1 MLKKLTVLL
10 FFYAVSLSLYFDKM
24 DFMVKKFSLSFIV
37 IVFCL
42 LNTINSFSQIDDEK
56 YFEMNKAIETFGSV
70 FKSLHSNYVDELN
83 SGDLVKTA
91 IDAML
96 AKLDPYTNFYPESEM
111 EEVKLQYLG
120 QYGGIGALI
129 HYKNGIVYISEP
141 YEGLPAYKAGVKAGD
156 AILSIDGESAK
167 GKTSNQVS
175 EKLRGQA
182 GTEIELELERDGKII
197 KKTFRRED
205 IQLPNVP
212 YFGMIDSVVGY
223 IKLNEFT
230 KEASKHVQEAFENL
244 KRQNMQYLIFDLR
257 GNGGGLLQEAV
268 NIVNLFVDK
277 GQVVV
282 STKAKTVE
290 KNSVFKTTK
299 KAIDTKIPIVVL
311 IDGTSAS
318 ASEIVSG
325 SLQDFDRAVIMGQC
339 SFGKGLVQNIL
350 PLIYN
355 SQIKVTVSKYYIP
368 SGRCIQAIDYSHR
381 DKDGNAN
388 KIPDSLRNAFKT
400 KGGRTVYDG
409 LGIEPDI
416 TIAPEYASNIAIA
429 LISKFLCFDYA
440 TKFVKENPN
449 IASAKDFEITDE
461 IYNDFIEFLKDK
473 DYNYTT
479 TSEKILDD
487 LITSAKK
494 EKLGENTLKEIEL
507 IKTQIAEDKKE
518 DLIKYKEDIKEILLS
533 EIVVRYYNQKGRIE
547 ALLKHDNE
555 VKEATKL
562 LYDQKQY
569 NKTLGK

>member
-1 MLKKLTVLL
+1 
-10 FFYAVSLSLYFDKM
+10 
-24 DFMVKKFSLSFIV
+24 MVKKFSLSFIV

-388 KIPDSLRNAFKT
+388 KIPDSLRTAFKT

-473 DYNYTT
+473 NYNYTT

>member
-1 MLKKLTVLL
+1 
-10 FFYAVSLSLYFDKM
+10 
-24 DFMVKKFSLSFIV
+24 MVKKFIFSLILIV
-37 IVFCL
+37 ICSFA
-42 LNTINSFSQIDDEK
+42 TTKSFSQIENDK

-70 FKSLHSNYVDELN
+70 FKSLHSNYVDDIN

-96 AKLDPYTNFYPESEM
+96 AKLDPYTNFYPESDM
-111 EEVKLQYLG
+111 EDVKLQLLG

-129 HYKNGIVYISEP
+129 HYDNGIVYISEP

-156 AILSIDGESAK
+156 AIISVDGESAK
-167 GKTSNQVS
+167 GKTNEQVR
-175 EKLRGQA
+175 ERLRGQA
-182 GTEIELELERDGKII
+182 GTEIELEVERDGQII
-197 KKTFRRED
+197 KKKFRRED

-212 YFGMIDSVVGY
+212 YFGMIDKEVGY

-230 KEASKHVQEAFENL
+230 KEAAKHVQEAFENL
-244 KRQNMQYLIFDLR
+244 KRQNMQYLVLDLR

-268 NIVNLFVDK
+268 SIVNLFVDK

-282 STKAKTVE
+282 STKAKTAD
-290 KNSVFKTTK
+290 KNGVFKTTK

-311 IDGTSAS
+311 IDGSSAS
-318 ASEIVSG
+318 ASEIVAG

-355 SQIKVTVSKYYIP
+355 SQMKVTVSKYYIP

-381 DKDGNAN
+381 DKDGKAN
-388 KIPDSLRNAFKT
+388 KIPDSLRTAFKT

-409 LGIEPDI
+409 LGIEPDV
-416 TIAPEYASNIAIA
+416 TIGPKYASNIAIT
-429 LISKFLCFDYA
+429 LISKFHCFNYA
-440 TKFVKENPN
+440 TKFVKENPS
-449 IASAKDFEITDE
+449 IVSAKDFEITDK
-461 IYNDFIEFLKDK
+461 IYNDFVEYLKDK

-479 TSEKILDD
+479 TSERILED
-487 LITSAKK
+487 LISSAKK
-494 EKLGENTLKEIEL
+494 EKLGDETLKEIEL
-507 IKTQIAEDKKE
+507 IKTQIAEDKSG

-555 VKEATKL
+555 VKQATEL
-562 LYDQKQY
+562 LY
-569 NKTLGK
+569 NKKEYEKILGK

>member
-1 MLKKLTVLL
+1 
-10 FFYAVSLSLYFDKM
+10 
-24 DFMVKKFSLSFIV
+24 MVKKFSLSFIV

-268 NIVNLFVDK
+268 NIVNLFVDR

-388 KIPDSLRNAFKT
+388 KIPDSLRTAFKT
-400 KGGRTVYDG
+400 KGGRIVYDG

-479 TSEKILDD
+479 MSEKILDE
-487 LITSAKK
+487 LLASAKK
-494 EKLGENTLKEIEL
+494 EKLSENTLKQIEDM
-507 IKTQIAEDKKE
+507 KTNITQDKKE
-518 DLIKYKEDIKEILLS
+518 DLIKYKEDLKEILLS

>member
-1 MLKKLTVLL
+1 
-10 FFYAVSLSLYFDKM
+10 
-24 DFMVKKFSLSFIV
+24 MVKKFSLSFIV

-388 KIPDSLRNAFKT
+388 KIPDSLRTAFKT

-416 TIAPEYASNIAIA
+416 TIEPEYASNIAIA

-487 LITSAKK
+487 LIVSAKK

>member
-1 MLKKLTVLL
+1 
-10 FFYAVSLSLYFDKM
+10 
-24 DFMVKKFSLSFIV
+24 MVKKFSLSFIV

-479 TSEKILDD
+479 MSEKILDE
-487 LITSAKK
+487 LLASAKK
-494 EKLGENTLKEIEL
+494 EKLSENTLKQIEDM
-507 IKTQIAEDKKE
+507 KTNITQDKKE
-518 DLIKYKEDIKEILLS
+518 DLIKYKEDLKEILLS

>member
-1 MLKKLTVLL
+1 
-10 FFYAVSLSLYFDKM
+10 
-24 DFMVKKFSLSFIV
+24 MVKKLSLSFIV

-83 SGDLVKTA
+83 SEDLVKTA

-129 HYKNGIVYISEP
+129 HYKNEIVYISEP

-197 KKTFRRED
+197 KKAFRRED

-388 KIPDSLRNAFKT
+388 KIPDSLRTAFKT

-487 LITSAKK
+487 LIASAKK

>member
-1 MLKKLTVLL
+1 
-10 FFYAVSLSLYFDKM
+10 
-24 DFMVKKFSLSFIV
+24 MVKKFSLSFIV

-388 KIPDSLRNAFKT
+388 KIPDSLRTAFKT

-416 TIAPEYASNIAIA
+416 TIEPEYASNIAIA

-473 DYNYTT
+473 NYNYTT

>member
-1 MLKKLTVLL
+1 
-10 FFYAVSLSLYFDKM
+10 
-24 DFMVKKFSLSFIV
+24 MVKKLSLGFIAV
-37 IVFCL
+37 VLCL
-42 LNTINSFSQIDDEK
+42 LTTIKSFSQIEQEK
-56 YFEMNKAIETFGSV
+56 YFEMNKAMETFGAV
-70 FKSLHSNYVDELN
+70 FKSLHANYVDEIN

-96 AKLDPYTNFYPESEM
+96 AKLDPYTNFYPESDM
-111 EEVKLQYLG
+111 EDVKLQLLG

-129 HYKNGIVYISEP
+129 HYRDGVTYISEP
-141 YEGLPAYKAGVKAGD
+141 YEGLPAYKAGLKAGD
-156 AILSIDGESAK
+156 AIISVDGESAK
-167 GKTSNQVS
+167 GKTSDQVR

-182 GTEIELELERDGKII
+182 GSEIVLEVEREGKII

-212 YFGMIDSVVGY
+212 YFGMIDKEVGY
-223 IKLNEFT
+223 IKLDEFT
-230 KEASKHVQEAFENL
+230 KEASKNVQNAFESL
-244 KRQNMQYLIFDLR
+244 KRQNMQYLILDLR

-299 KAIDTKIPIVVL
+299 KALDTKIPIVVL
-311 IDGTSAS
+311 TDATSAS
-318 ASEIVSG
+318 ASEIVAG

-355 SQIKVTVSKYYIP
+355 SQMKVTVSKYYIP

-381 DKDGNAN
+381 DKDGKAN
-388 KIPDSLRNAFKT
+388 KIPDSLRTAFKT

-409 LGIEPDI
+409 LGIEPDV
-416 TIAPEYASNIAIA
+416 TIEPKYASNIAIT
-429 LISKFLCFDYA
+429 LITKFLCFDYA
-440 TKFVKENPN
+440 TKFVKENPS
-449 IASAKDFEITDE
+449 IASAKDFDITDE
-461 IYNDFIEFLKDK
+461 IYNDFIEYLKDK

-479 TSEKILDD
+479 SSERILED
-487 LITSAKK
+487 LISSAKK
-494 EKLGENTLKEIEL
+494 EKLGDETLKEIEK
-507 IKTQIAEDKKE
+507 IKAQIAEDKSG

-533 EIVVRYYNQKGRIE
+533 EIVVRYYNQKGRVE

-555 VKEATKL
+555 VKEAIKL
-562 LYDQKQY
+562 LNNQEEYK
-569 NKTLGK
+569 KILGK

>member
-1 MLKKLTVLL
+1 
-10 FFYAVSLSLYFDKM
+10 
-24 DFMVKKFSLSFIV
+24 MVKNFSLSFIV

-282 STKAKTVE
+282 STKAKTV
-290 KNSVFKTTK
+290 
-299 KAIDTKIPIVVL
+299 
-311 IDGTSAS
+311 
-318 ASEIVSG
+318 
-325 SLQDFDRAVIMGQC
+325 
-339 SFGKGLVQNIL
+339 
-350 PLIYN
+350 
-355 SQIKVTVSKYYIP
+355 
-368 SGRCIQAIDYSHR
+368 
-381 DKDGNAN
+381 
-388 KIPDSLRNAFKT
+388 
-400 KGGRTVYDG
+400 
-409 LGIEPDI
+409 
-416 TIAPEYASNIAIA
+416 
-429 LISKFLCFDYA
+429 
-440 TKFVKENPN
+440 
-449 IASAKDFEITDE
+449 
-461 IYNDFIEFLKDK
+461 
-473 DYNYTT
+473 
-479 TSEKILDD
+479 
-487 LITSAKK
+487 
-494 EKLGENTLKEIEL
+494 
-507 IKTQIAEDKKE
+507 
-518 DLIKYKEDIKEILLS
+518 
-533 EIVVRYYNQKGRIE
+533 
-547 ALLKHDNE
+547 
-555 VKEATKL
+555 
-562 LYDQKQY
+562 
-569 NKTLGK
+569 

>member
-1 MLKKLTVLL
+1 
-10 FFYAVSLSLYFDKM
+10 
-24 DFMVKKFSLSFIV
+24 MVKKFSLSFIV

-299 KAIDTKIPIVVL
+299 KAIDTKIPIIVL

-487 LITSAKK
+487 LIASAKK

-555 VKEATKL
+555 VKQATEL
-562 LYDQKQY
+562 LY
-569 NKTLGK
+569 NKKEYEKILGK

>member
-1 MLKKLTVLL
+1 
-10 FFYAVSLSLYFDKM
+10 
-24 DFMVKKFSLSFIV
+24 MVKKFSLSFIV

-479 TSEKILDD
+479 MSEKILDE
-487 LITSAKK
+487 LLASAKK
-494 EKLGENTLKEIEL
+494 EKLSENTLKQIEDM
-507 IKTQIAEDKKE
+507 KTNITQDKKE
-518 DLIKYKEDIKEILLS
+518 DLIKYKEDLKEILLS

-562 LYDQKQY
+562 LYDQKQH

>member
-1 MLKKLTVLL
+1 
-10 FFYAVSLSLYFDKM
+10 
-24 DFMVKKFSLSFIV
+24 MVKKFSLSFIV

-299 KAIDTKIPIVVL
+299 KAIDTKIPIIVL

>member
-1 MLKKLTVLL
+1 
-10 FFYAVSLSLYFDKM
+10 
-24 DFMVKKFSLSFIV
+24 MVKKFSLSFIV

-129 HYKNGIVYISEP
+129 HYKNEIVYISEP

-197 KKTFRRED
+197 KKAFRRED

-388 KIPDSLRNAFKT
+388 KIPDSLRTAFKT

>member
-1 MLKKLTVLL
+1 
-10 FFYAVSLSLYFDKM
+10 
-24 DFMVKKFSLSFIV
+24 MVKKLSLSFIV
-37 IVFCL
+37 IVLCSL
-42 LNTINSFSQIDDEK
+42 TTIKSFSQIEDEK
-56 YFEMNKAIETFGSV
+56 YFEMNKAIEIFGSV
-70 FKSLHSNYVDELN
+70 FKTLHTHYVDDIN

-96 AKLDPYTNFYPESEM
+96 AELDPYTNYYPESEM
-111 EEVKLQYLG
+111 ENVKLQLLG

-129 HYKNGIVYISEP
+129 HYREGIVYISEP
-141 YEGLPAYKAGVKAGD
+141 YEDLPAYKAGFKAGD
-156 AILSIDGESAK
+156 AIISVDGESAK
-167 GKTSNQVS
+167 GKTSDQVR

-182 GTEIELELERDGKII
+182 GSEIELEVERDGKII

-212 YFGMIDSVVGY
+212 YYGMIEEKVGY

-230 KEASKHVQEAFENL
+230 KQASDNVKSAFENL
-244 KRQNMQYLIFDLR
+244 KRQNMQYLILDLR
-257 GNGGGLLQEAV
+257 GNGGGLLLEAV

-277 GQVVV
+277 GQLVV
-282 STKAKTVE
+282 STKAKTAE
-290 KNSVFKTTK
+290 KNSTFKTTK
-299 KAIDTKIPIVVL
+299 KALDTKIPIVVL

-388 KIPDSLRNAFKT
+388 KIPDSLRTAFKT

-487 LITSAKK
+487 LIASAKK

>member
-1 MLKKLTVLL
+1 
-10 FFYAVSLSLYFDKM
+10 
-24 DFMVKKFSLSFIV
+24 MVKKFSLSFIV

-388 KIPDSLRNAFKT
+388 KIPDSLRTAFKT

-416 TIAPEYASNIAIA
+416 TITPEYASNIAIA

-487 LITSAKK
+487 LIASAKK

-555 VKEATKL
+555 VKQATEL
-562 LYDQKQY
+562 LY
-569 NKTLGK
+569 NKKEYEKILGK

>member
-1 MLKKLTVLL
+1 
-10 FFYAVSLSLYFDKM
+10 
-24 DFMVKKFSLSFIV
+24 MVKKLSLSFIV

-129 HYKNGIVYISEP
+129 HYKNEIVYISEP

-282 STKAKTVE
+282 STKAKTVG

-388 KIPDSLRNAFKT
+388 KIPDSLRTAFKT

-416 TIAPEYASNIAIA
+416 TIAPEYASNIAIT

-473 DYNYTT
+473 DYDYTT

-555 VKEATKL
+555 IKEATKL

>member
-1 MLKKLTVLL
+1 
-10 FFYAVSLSLYFDKM
+10 
-24 DFMVKKFSLSFIV
+24 MVKKINLKLVV
-37 IVFCL
+37 IAICL
-42 LNTINSFSQIDDEK
+42 LTTVKSFSQIENDK

-70 FKSLHSNYVDELN
+70 FKTLHGNYVDEIN

-96 AKLDPYTNFYPESEM
+96 AKLDPYTNFFPESDM
-111 EEVKLQYLG
+111 EDVKLQLLG

-129 HYKNGIVYISEP
+129 HYDNGVVYISEP
-141 YEGLPAYKAGVKAGD
+141 YEGLPAYKAGIKAGD
-156 AILSIDGESAK
+156 AIISVDGESAK
-167 GKTSNQVS
+167 GKTNDQVR
-175 EKLRGQA
+175 ERLRGQA
-182 GTEIELELERDGKII
+182 GTEIELEVERDGKII

-212 YFGMIDSVVGY
+212 YYGMLDEKIGY

-230 KEASKHVQEAFENL
+230 QNAAKNVQDAFENL
-244 KRQNMQYLIFDLR
+244 KRQNMQYLVLDLR

-268 NIVNLFVDK
+268 GIVNLFVDK

-290 KNSVFKTTK
+290 RNSVFKTTK
-299 KAIDTKIPIVVL
+299 KALDTKIPIVVL
-311 IDGTSAS
+311 IDGGSAS

-325 SLQDFDRAVIMGQC
+325 SLQDFDRAVVMGQC

-355 SQIKVTVSKYYIP
+355 SQMKVTVSKYYIP

-381 DKDGNAN
+381 DKSGKAN
-388 KIPDSLRNAFKT
+388 KIPDSLRTAFKT

-416 TIAPEYASNIAIA
+416 KLDPEYASNIAIA
-429 LISKFLCFDYA
+429 LISKFHCFNYA
-440 TKFVKENPN
+440 TKFVKENPS

-461 IYNDFIEFLKDK
+461 IYNDFIEYLKDK
-473 DYNYTT
+473 DYSYTT
-479 TSEKILDD
+479 TSEIILED
-487 LITSAKK
+487 LLSSAKK
-494 EKLGENTLKEIEL
+494 EKLGDETLKEIEL
-507 IKTQIAEDKKE
+507 IKTQIAEDKSG

-547 ALLKHDNE
+547 ALLKHDKE
-555 VKEATKL
+555 VEKAKEV

-569 NKTLGK
+569 KKTLSK

>member
-1 MLKKLTVLL
+1 
-10 FFYAVSLSLYFDKM
+10 
-24 DFMVKKFSLSFIV
+24 MVKKFSLSFIV

-182 GTEIELELERDGKII
+182 GTEIELELERDRKII
-197 KKTFRRED
+197 KKAFRRED

-388 KIPDSLRNAFKT
+388 KIPDSLRTAFKT

-416 TIAPEYASNIAIA
+416 TIEPEYASNIAIA

-449 IASAKDFEITDE
+449 IVSAKDFEITDE

>member
-1 MLKKLTVLL
+1 
-10 FFYAVSLSLYFDKM
+10 
-24 DFMVKKFSLSFIV
+24 MVKKLSLSFIV

-388 KIPDSLRNAFKT
+388 KIPDSLRTAFKT

-507 IKTQIAEDKKE
+507 IKTQIAKDKKE

>member
-1 MLKKLTVLL
+1 
-10 FFYAVSLSLYFDKM
+10 
-24 DFMVKKFSLSFIV
+24 MVKKFSLSFIV

-212 YFGMIDSVVGY
+212 YFGMIDSVIGY

-388 KIPDSLRNAFKT
+388 KIPDSLRTAFKT

-487 LITSAKK
+487 LIASAKK

>member
-1 MLKKLTVLL
+1 
-10 FFYAVSLSLYFDKM
+10 
-24 DFMVKKFSLSFIV
+24 MVKKFSLSFIV

-141 YEGLPAYKAGVKAGD
+141 YEGQPAYKAGVKAGD

-388 KIPDSLRNAFKT
+388 KIPDSLRTAFKT

-487 LITSAKK
+487 LIASAKK

>member
-1 MLKKLTVLL
+1 
-10 FFYAVSLSLYFDKM
+10 
-24 DFMVKKFSLSFIV
+24 MVKKFSLSFIV

-388 KIPDSLRNAFKT
+388 KIPDSLRTAFKT

-416 TIAPEYASNIAIA
+416 TIEPEYASNIAIA

-479 TSEKILDD
+479 MSEKILDE
-487 LITSAKK
+487 LLASAKK
-494 EKLGENTLKEIEL
+494 EKLSENTLKQIEDM
-507 IKTQIAEDKKE
+507 KTNITQDKKE
-518 DLIKYKEDIKEILLS
+518 DLIKYKEDLKEILLS

>member
-1 MLKKLTVLL
+1 
-10 FFYAVSLSLYFDKM
+10 
-24 DFMVKKFSLSFIV
+24 MVKKLSLSFIV

-368 SGRCIQAIDYSHR
+368 SRRCIQAIDYSHR

-388 KIPDSLRNAFKT
+388 KIPDSLRTAFKT

-479 TSEKILDD
+479 MSEKILDE
-487 LITSAKK
+487 LLASAKK
-494 EKLGENTLKEIEL
+494 EKLSENTLKQIEDM
-507 IKTQIAEDKKE
+507 KTNITQDKKE
-518 DLIKYKEDIKEILLS
+518 DLIKYKEDLKEILLS

>member
-1 MLKKLTVLL
+1 
-10 FFYAVSLSLYFDKM
+10 
-24 DFMVKKFSLSFIV
+24 MVKKFSLSFIV

-388 KIPDSLRNAFKT
+388 KIPDSLRTAFKT

>member
-1 MLKKLTVLL
+1 
-10 FFYAVSLSLYFDKM
+10 
-24 DFMVKKFSLSFIV
+24 MVKKFSLSFIV

-388 KIPDSLRNAFKT
+388 KIPDSLRTAFKT

-440 TKFVKENPN
+440 TKFVEKNPN

>member
-1 MLKKLTVLL
+1 
-10 FFYAVSLSLYFDKM
+10 
-24 DFMVKKFSLSFIV
+24 MVKKFSLSFIV

-388 KIPDSLRNAFKT
+388 KIPDSLRTAFKT

-487 LITSAKK
+487 LIASAKK

>member
-1 MLKKLTVLL
+1 
-10 FFYAVSLSLYFDKM
+10 
-24 DFMVKKFSLSFIV
+24 MVKNFSLSFIV

-388 KIPDSLRNAFKT
+388 KIPDSLRTAFKT

>member
-1 MLKKLTVLL
+1 
-10 FFYAVSLSLYFDKM
+10 
-24 DFMVKKFSLSFIV
+24 MVKKFSLSFIV

-507 IKTQIAEDKKE
+507 IKTQIAKDKKE

>member
-1 MLKKLTVLL
+1 
-10 FFYAVSLSLYFDKM
+10 
-24 DFMVKKFSLSFIV
+24 MVKKFSLSFIV

-56 YFEMNKAIETFGSV
+56 FFEMNKAIETFGSV

-230 KEASKHVQEAFENL
+230 KEAAKHVQEAFENL

-388 KIPDSLRNAFKT
+388 KIPDSLRTAFKT

-533 EIVVRYYNQKGRIE
+533 EIVVRYYNQKGKIE
-547 ALLKHDNE
+547 ALLKHDNK

>member
-1 MLKKLTVLL
+1 
-10 FFYAVSLSLYFDKM
+10 
-24 DFMVKKFSLSFIV
+24 MVKKFSLSFIV

-244 KRQNMQYLIFDLR
+244 KRQNMQYLLFDLR

-388 KIPDSLRNAFKT
+388 KIPDSLRTAFKT

-487 LITSAKK
+487 LIVSAKK

>member
-1 MLKKLTVLL
+1 MRKKITLTLV
-10 FFYAVSLSLYFDKM
+10 AV
-24 DFMVKKFSLSFIV
+24 V
-37 IVFCL
+37 ICL
-42 LNTINSFSQIDDEK
+42 LTTIKSFSQIENDK

-70 FKSLHSNYVDELN
+70 FKSLHSNYVDEIN

-96 AKLDPYTNFYPESEM
+96 AKLDPYTNFYPESDM
-111 EEVKLQYLG
+111 EDVKLQLLG

-129 HYKNGIVYISEP
+129 HYDNGIVYISEP
-141 YEGLPAYKAGVKAGD
+141 YEGLPAHKAGIKAGD
-156 AILSIDGESAK
+156 AIISVDGESAK
-167 GKTSNQVS
+167 GKTNDQVR
-175 EKLRGQA
+175 ERLRGQA
-182 GTEIELELERDGKII
+182 GTEIELEVEREGKII

-212 YFGMIDSVVGY
+212 YYGMIKENVGY

-230 KEASKHVQEAFENL
+230 KEAAKHVQEAFENL
-244 KRQNMQYLIFDLR
+244 KRQNMQYLILDLR

-282 STKAKTVE
+282 STKAKTAE
-290 KNSVFKTTK
+290 RNSVFKTTK
-299 KAIDTKIPIVVL
+299 KALDTKIPIVVL

-318 ASEIVSG
+318 ASEIVAG
-325 SLQDFDRAVIMGQC
+325 SLQDFDRAVVMGQC

-381 DKDGNAN
+381 DKSGKAN
-388 KIPDSLRNAFKT
+388 KIPDSLRTAFKT

-409 LGIEPDI
+409 LGIEPDVKI
-416 TIAPEYASNIAIA
+416 DPEYASNIAIA
-429 LISKFLCFDYA
+429 LISKFHCFNYA
-440 TKFVKENPN
+440 TKFARENPS

-461 IYNDFIEFLKDK
+461 IYNDFIEYLKDK

-479 TSEKILDD
+479 ASERILED
-487 LITSAKK
+487 LLTSAKK
-494 EKLGENTLKEIEL
+494 EKLDDETLKEIEL
-507 IKTQIAEDKKE
+507 IKTQIAEDKKD
-518 DLIKYKEDIKEILLS
+518 DLIKFKKDIKEILLS

>member
-1 MLKKLTVLL
+1 
-10 FFYAVSLSLYFDKM
+10 
-24 DFMVKKFSLSFIV
+24 MVKKFSLSFIV

-388 KIPDSLRNAFKT
+388 KIPDSLRTAFKT

-416 TIAPEYASNIAIA
+416 TIEPEYASNIAIA

-440 TKFVKENPN
+440 TKFVEENPN

>member
-1 MLKKLTVLL
+1 
-10 FFYAVSLSLYFDKM
+10 
-24 DFMVKKFSLSFIV
+24 MVKKFSLSFIV

-277 GQVVV
+277 GHVVV

-388 KIPDSLRNAFKT
+388 KIPDSLRTAFKT

-555 VKEATKL
+555 VKETTKL

-569 NKTLGK
+569 NKTLEK

>member
-1 MLKKLTVLL
+1 
-10 FFYAVSLSLYFDKM
+10 
-24 DFMVKKFSLSFIV
+24 MVKKFSLSFIV

-388 KIPDSLRNAFKT
+388 KIPDSLRTAFKT

-479 TSEKILDD
+479 MSEKILDD
-487 LITSAKK
+487 LIASAKK

-518 DLIKYKEDIKEILLS
+518 DLIKYKEDLKEILLS

>member
-1 MLKKLTVLL
+1 
-10 FFYAVSLSLYFDKM
+10 
-24 DFMVKKFSLSFIV
+24 MVKKFSLSFIV

-70 FKSLHSNYVDELN
+70 FKSLHTNYVDEIN

-388 KIPDSLRNAFKT
+388 KIPDSLRTAFKT

-479 TSEKILDD
+479 TSEKILDN